1 MKMRR
6 AGLGF
11 LSASLAAA
19 LAAGAPATV
28 LAASPEFA
36 RTAEEWAALR
46 DNTL

>member
-28 LAASPEFA
+28 LAADRKSVV
-36 RTAEEWAALR
+36 
-46 DNTL
+46 